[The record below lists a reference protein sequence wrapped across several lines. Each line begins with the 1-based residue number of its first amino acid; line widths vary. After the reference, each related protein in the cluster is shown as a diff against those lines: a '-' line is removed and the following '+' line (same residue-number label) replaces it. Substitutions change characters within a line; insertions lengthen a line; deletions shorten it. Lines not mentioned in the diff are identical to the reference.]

1 MTQSVK
7 TKAQKAMPRATE
19 NHLQGEGL
27 GPNQGTGDICS
38 ATIQKCYR
46 PHGYVPPVLPLCEW
60 KCILLISYAF
70 VTMMC

>member
-7 TKAQKAMPRATE
+7 TKAQKAISTATE
-19 NHLQGEGL
+19 NHFQGEGL

-38 ATIQKCYR
+38 ARIQKCYR
-46 PHGYVPPVLPLCEW
+46 PHGLPLCEW

-70 VTMMC
+70 VTMIC